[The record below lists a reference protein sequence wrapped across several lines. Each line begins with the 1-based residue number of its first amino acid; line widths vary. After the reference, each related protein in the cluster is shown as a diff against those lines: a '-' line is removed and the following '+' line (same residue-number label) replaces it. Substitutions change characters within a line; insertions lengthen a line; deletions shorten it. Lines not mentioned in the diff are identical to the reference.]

1 MPTPFQMHMQREQAK
16 KAREQQKEKLAAKE
30 PDAAEESA
38 TDYTQFELLKHSL
51 EQDVQAAKN
60 LPRGKARDA
69 MRDETLIPRY
79 QPHADAYVESGEEY
93 ANPVLVWVMIWLLDA
108 GRIEAAMPLAMHA
121 IKQGQAMPAD
131 FKRDLPVW
139 VADTIRAWSE
149 AQFKAGHS
157 PEPYFS
163 DMFKALEEMDV
174 PHVVTMKFNKLAGK
188 IAFDQEEYEAA
199 VKFLTAANELGT
211 SSHPAQVDTLLAKAK
226 AKAG

>member
-1 MPTPFQMHMQREQAK
+1 MPTPFQLHMQRVREQQ
-16 KAREQQKEKLAAKE
+16 AREQQKEKLAAKE
-30 PDAAEESA
+30 PDAAAESA
-38 TDYTQFELLKHSL
+38 TDYTQFELLKMSL
-51 EQDVQAAKN
+51 EQDVQASKN
-60 LPRGKARDA
+60 VARGKARDA

-79 QPHADAYVESGEEY
+79 LPHAEAYVESGEEY

-121 IKQGQAMPAD
+121 IEQGQAMPAD
-131 FKRDLPVW
+131 FKRELPVW
-139 VADTIRAWSE
+139 VADTVRTWSE